1 MGDDGEKFGGWPT
14 TFEHC
19 WGPTGWVERF
29 FAALEVNRD
38 WFDQGHQVSG
48 LAHDHG
54 PVGGST
60 SRPALRGDGRVGI
73 AGR

>member
-19 WGPTGWVERF
+19 WGHDGWVERF
-29 FAALEVNRD
+29 FTALDENRD
-38 WFDQGHQVSG
+38 WLHDGHAVG
-48 LAHDHG
+48 LARRARIG
-54 PVGGST
+54 
-60 SRPALRGDGRVGI
+60 RARLPADRLVRGDGRMGP